1 MISVE
6 ILLGFIFTSIIL
18 CFAPGPDNIF
28 VLTQSALH
36 GRTSGIYVT
45 LGLCTGLVIYS
56 IAVAFGVA
64 VIFRTSTFAFNSL
77 KVIGACYLAYL
88 SWQAFRAKPKDLN
101 DKTNKEIN
109 QKKLYFRGV
118 IMNLTNPK
126 VCVFF
131 LAFLPQFASPAK
143 GPIWLQ
149 ILFFGAVFILCTVFV
164 FCGIAVLAGTLG
176 TWLNRSQ
183 RVQLVLNKIAG
194 TVFLILAITLLM
206 TDI

>member
-1 MISVE
+1 MSIE
-6 ILLGFIFTSIIL
+6 ILFGFIITSIIL
-18 CFAPGPDNIF
+18 CFVPGPDNIF

-36 GRTSGIYVT
+36 GRVSGIYVT

-64 VIFRTSTFAFNSL
+64 IIFRTSTFAFNSL

-88 SWQAFRAKPKDLN
+88 SWQAFRAKPKELN
-101 DKTNKEIN
+101 DKTKGVS

-131 LAFLPQFASPAK
+131 LAFLPQFASPSK

-149 ILFFGAVFILCTVFV
+149 ILFFGGVFILCTVFV
-164 FCGIAVLAGTLG
+164 FCFIAILAGTLG

-183 RVQLVLNKIAG
+183 RVQLILNKIAG
-194 TVFLILAITLLM
+194 TVFVILAITLLM
-206 TDI
+206 TEI